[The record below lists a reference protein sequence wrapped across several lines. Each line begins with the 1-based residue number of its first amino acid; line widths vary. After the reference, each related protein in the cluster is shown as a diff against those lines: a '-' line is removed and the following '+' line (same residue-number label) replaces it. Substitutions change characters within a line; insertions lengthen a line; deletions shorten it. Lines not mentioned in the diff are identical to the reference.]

1 MFRDGYLYAGPLLA
15 AAFLLGWLT
24 RPAWA
29 ILPFLLALF
38 FLWFFRDPD
47 RAIPADPGAVVSP
60 GDGKVTDV
68 SPVTVGNERRTR
80 ISIFLSVFDVHVNR
94 SPIAGVVRD
103 IRYQRGKFLNAM
115 NVASAEHNEQNIVTL
130 EGEGQTAVFK
140 QIAGLLARRIVFYP
154 KVGDRLERG
163 QRVGLIKFGSR
174 VDVLIDSAASLN
186 VKVGD
191 RVRGRQHTCLPA
203 APGGTGWR
211 WQFLRNGEGALMGTS
226 ASRPPRARLSKG
238 MYILPSLFTTANMAA
253 GFYAI
258 LEIVHASAVD
268 FGHLDN
274 AAKAIGFAV
283 LFDGLDG
290 RVARMTG
297 TSSDFGKELD
307 SLADVITF
315 GVAPA
320 MLAWAWGFHLMPP
333 VALTE
338 WNIKLTQLGAIACFL
353 FLMAGASRLARFN
366 ITSNPQPSNPG
377 RPGKKYFVG
386 MPIPA
391 GAGVIAA
398 VVHFQKG
405 NPLESWYTAITWLAM
420 VAAVGYLMVSTWR
433 FYSFKDI
440 DFSSRHPFRL
450 IILLGAL
457 FALIWFFSQKV
468 LFAVALLY
476 TFSGVFWR
484 LQWILRR
491 RRQRPPP
498 TYKEVSQTS

>member
-1 MFRDGYLYAGPLLA
+1 ME
-15 AAFLLGWLT
+15 T
-24 RPAWA
+24 Q
-29 ILPFLLALF
+29 
-38 FLWFFRDPD
+38 DP
-47 RAIPADPGAVVSP
+47 
-60 GDGKVTDV
+60 
-68 SPVTVGNERRTR
+68 ERK
-80 ISIFLSVFDVHVNR
+80 
-94 SPIAGVVRD
+94 P
-103 IRYQRGKFLNAM
+103 
-115 NVASAEHNEQNIVTL
+115 EP
-130 EGEGQTAVFK
+130 
-140 QIAGLLARRIVFYP
+140 RR
-154 KVGDRLERG
+154 RR
-163 QRVGLIKFGSR
+163 R
-174 VDVLIDSAASLN
+174 
-186 VKVGD
+186 
-191 RVRGRQHTCLPA
+191 
-203 APGGTGWR
+203 
-211 WQFLRNGEGALMGTS
+211 M
-226 ASRPPRARLSKG
+226 SKG
-238 MYILPSLFTTANMAA
+238 MYILPSLFTSGNMAA

-258 LEIVHASAVD
+258 LEVVHASPLATW
-268 FGHLDN
+268 HLDN

-320 MLAWAWGFHLMPP
+320 MLAWTWGFHLMPP
-333 VALTE
+333 VELTD
-338 WNIKLTQLGAIACFL
+338 WNIKLTQLGAIASFL

-398 VVHFQKG
+398 VVHFQAG
-405 NPLESWYTAITWLAM
+405 VPLGSWYTAMTWLAM

-450 IILLGAL
+450 IIFLAFLIAMVWQFSRPTL
-457 FALIWFFSQKV
+457 FVI
-468 LFAVALLY
+468 ALLY

-484 LQWILRR
+484 LQWIFRR
-491 RRQRPPP
+491 RKQPPP
-498 TYKEVSQTS
+498 PSYKEAPLTS